1 MRIVEQEVTL
11 FHDEKTKAS
20 LWITR
25 NMKTSKNVKY
35 EGAIVIVEVTLET
48 NLENL

>member
-11 FHDEKTKAS
+11 FHDEETELS

-25 NMKTSKNVKY
+25 NMKTSKNAKY
-35 EGAIVIVEVTLET
+35 EGAIVIAEVTLET
-48 NLENL
+48 NLD